1 MTHKLF
7 GIVTDHSENIRDIL
21 MNICKKQGSTS
32 ERRRLS
38 YLNAFV
44 KLLAKCDHDYS
55 LLGFSAEEILYW

>member
-1 MTHKLF
+1 
-7 GIVTDHSENIRDIL
+7 

-44 KLLAKCDHDYS
+44 KLLIKCDHDYS